1 MKKQLP
7 NIILG
12 VFVVIVTGAL
22 FWWQGYNPVKA
33 IALSEPGMD
42 NRIAGDA
49 VVEMVKIGEMFSSLA
64 ESNSSGTEAWPR
76 FRGAELDNIAK
87 SQIPLIDKFPDGGPK
102 KLWSVDL
109 GEGHAGAAIYDGKAY
124 FMDYDEIR
132 RADLLRCFELS
143 TGIELWQRGY
153 RVAIKRNHGMSRTVP
168 AITDKYILTIGPR
181 GHVMCLDRET
191 GDFRWGLDMITKYQS
206 ELPFWY
212 TGQCPLIDNGVA
224 ILAPGGSSIMIG
236 VDCESGE
243 TLWETDCPKNW
254 KMSHASIVPWT
265 FGGRKMYV
273 YSAVGGVCGIAA
285 DGPDMGNM
293 LWSTSEWNHS
303 VVAPTSVCMPDGK
316 IFLSAGYGAGSMMI
330 KVLKSE
336 AEFLVSI
343 LDEYKPIKGLASEQ
357 QTPLYYKGKLLGILP
372 KDAGPLRN
380 QFVCVDPANPKKVL
394 WSSGKETRFGLGP
407 YIIADNKFFI
417 LSDEGELTIARLSTN
432 SWEQLDKFE
441 VLEGHD
447 AWAPIALAD
456 GYMVI
461 RDSKTLICLDMRK

>member
-1 MKKQLP
+1 MKKGLP
-7 NIILG
+7 NIVLGLFIVIL
-12 VFVVIVTGAL
+12 TGTL
-22 FWWQGYNPVKA
+22 FWWQSYNPVKA
-33 IALSEPGMD
+33 IVLSEPGMD
-42 NRIAGDA
+42 KRIVGDA
-49 VVEMVKIGEMFSSLA
+49 VVELVKIGEMFSSLA
-64 ESNSSGTEAWPR
+64 ESSISGMESWPR
-76 FRGAELDNIAK
+76 FRGADIDNISK
-87 SQIPLIDKFPDGGPK
+87 SEIPLIEKFPVGGPI

-124 FMDYDEIR
+124 IMDYDEGR
-132 RADLLRCFELS
+132 RADLLRCYELS

-168 AITDKYILTIGPR
+168 AITEKYILTIGPR
-181 GHVMCLDRET
+181 GHVMCIDRET
-191 GDFRWGLDMITKYQS
+191 GDFRWGIDMITKYQS

-212 TGQCPLIDNGVA
+212 TGQCPLIDNDVA

-243 TLWETDCPKNW
+243 ILWETPCPKNW
-254 KMSHASIVPWT
+254 KMSHASIMPWT
-265 FGGRKMYV
+265 YGGREMYV

-285 DGPDMGNM
+285 DGEDRGEI
-293 LWSTSEWNHS
+293 LWSTSEWNHT

-330 KVLKSE
+330 RVQKSGS
-336 AEFLVSI
+336 EFSVNI
-343 LDEYKPIKGLASEQ
+343 LEEYKPIEGLASEQ
-357 QTPLYYKGKLLGILP
+357 QTPLFYDGKLLGILP

-417 LSDEGELTIARLSTN
+417 LSDEGELTIARLSTR
-432 SWEQLDKFE
+432 SWEELDKFE

-447 AWAPIALAD
+447 AWAPIAVAD